1 MREFFSSDWGGGK
14 LVTSVRSSK
23 EMGLLLKSRGL
34 DDRYGCL
41 DG

>member
-14 LVTSVRSSK
+14 LVIFVRSFK
-23 EMGLLLKSRGL
+23 EMGLFLKFRGL